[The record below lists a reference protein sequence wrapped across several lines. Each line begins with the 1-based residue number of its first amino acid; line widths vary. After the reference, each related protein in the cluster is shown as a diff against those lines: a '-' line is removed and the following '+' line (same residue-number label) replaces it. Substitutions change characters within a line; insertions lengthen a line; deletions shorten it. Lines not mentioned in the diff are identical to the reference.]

1 MKLMENANT
10 DDIAILYAL
19 KNRVNK
25 LPRSETAHIIG
36 ETELIS
42 NYLDPL
48 LSPMF
53 HQPDKCKLFRWLNQ
67 TRNETAKQRPDRGVT
82 ITEQMH
88 ESFAAGFIEVKSF
101 GMTGHHFLTHKNTLR
116 LTIFCKETIDRGE
129 VKCTLGVQ
137 AIGMF
142 DTYYKNKSMLIN
154 TSQASPLIFT
164 CADFIMK
171 EANRSP
177 AGFHE
182 KAKLVQKAAI
192 GCHP

>member
-1 MKLMENANT
+1 
-10 DDIAILYAL
+10 
-19 KNRVNK
+19 
-25 LPRSETAHIIG
+25 
-36 ETELIS
+36 
-42 NYLDPL
+42 
-48 LSPMF
+48 
-53 HQPDKCKLFRWLNQ
+53 
-67 TRNETAKQRPDRGVT
+67 
-82 ITEQMH
+82 MH

-154 TSQASPLIFT
+154 ISQASPLIFT

-171 EANRSP
+171 VYIPSFALE
-177 AGFHE
+177 E
-182 KAKLVQKAAI
+182 
-192 GCHP
+192 